1 MRTMQ
6 GIAGAT
12 MLALALTACG
22 GGAQT
27 PQQTPSPSSTT
38 TTQPA
43 DKAMACKAAMVQ
55 QFIDAM
61 ASGKTGTRPKE
72 CVGVDDKTVEK
83 FAEQILSGETET
95 TTP

>member
-12 MLALALTACG
+12 MLALAL
-22 GGAQT
+22 
-27 PQQTPSPSSTT
+27 
-38 TTQPA
+38 
-43 DKAMACKAAMVQ
+43 VQ